1 MDHRAYIFL
10 DEAGNFDF
18 SANGTRYFVLTS
30 VSAQRPFHWFA
41 SLDDL
46 KYDCIE
52 YGLENEYFHCSND
65 NRYVRSGVFSAIK
78 DNLDKLRIDS
88 LIVDKR
94 EVSPALRED
103 RSFYPEMLGV
113 LLKFVMPREL
123 VSGVDSV
130 IVITDTIPINRK
142 RKAIERGI
150 RNSLSTMLPP
160 RMKYRILHH
169 NSRSHYGLQ
178 VADYCCWAIHRKW
191 QTGESD
197 WFDQIKSAVRSES
210 AIYHEGQIYL
220 R

>member
-1 MDHRAYIFL
+1 MNHCAYIFL

-30 VSAQRPFHWFA
+30 VSTQRPFHWFA
-41 SLDDL
+41 SLDDF

-65 NRYVRSGVFSAIK
+65 NRYVRDKIFSVIE
-78 DNLDKLRIDS
+78 DSLDKLRIDS

-94 EVSPALRED
+94 KVSPRLRED
-103 RSFYPEMLGV
+103 RSFYPEMLGI
-113 LLKFVMPREL
+113 LLKFVMPREI

-130 IVITDTIPINRK
+130 IVITDTIPVNRK
-142 RKAIERGI
+142 RRAIERGI
-150 RNSLSTMLPP
+150 RNSLSAMLPAGI
-160 RMKYRILHH
+160 KYRILHH

-191 QTGESD
+191 QTGELV
-197 WFDQIKSAVRSES
+197 WFDQIKPAMRSEV
-210 AIYHEGQIYL
+210 IFHEGQIYPC
-220 R
+220 